1 MHIHPSRLMHACPSR
16 LMHERMHAHQ
26 DSCMHAHPH
35 TGMPSCT
42 CSQREGSQSGLHAYQ
57 RTCATPS
64 TPQISGMSC
73 CAPCLASRPA
83 AGHVC
88 CRLRISHLSL
98 AAASRSP
105 CSSRPTTPPPPRPS
119 HYTCPPAA
127 WSQQA
132 VKFSKQA
139 VRFSRQVVRFSRQAG
154 GRAGRQAGWQAGG
167 YALYPLTCAVGMRS
181 IPAPGG
187 KCSAPRQCTLAL
199 SLGPAAARAPCTAAA
214 AGATRAHLQ
223 QGMPVPALQPAEARC
238 CCAGQGLP
246 AAVAVAAPCLVQM
259 WVTAGGLV
267 VAVRG

>member
-1 MHIHPSRLMHACPSR
+1 MHACPSR

-105 CSSRPTTPPPPRPS
+105 CSSRPTTPPPSPS
-119 HYTCPPAA
+119 LTLYVPTSCVESAGGKI
-127 WSQQA
+127 QQA
-132 VKFSKQA
+132 GGKIQQA
-139 VRFSRQVVRFSRQAG
+139 GGKIQQAG
-154 GRAGRQAGWQAGG
+154 GRAGRQASGLAGRGVCSLSPYLCCG
-167 YALYPLTCAVGMRS
+167 YALYPRTWG
-181 IPAPGG
+181 
-187 KCSAPRQCTLAL
+187 
-199 SLGPAAARAPCTAAA
+199 
-214 AGATRAHLQ
+214 
-223 QGMPVPALQPAEARC
+223 
-238 CCAGQGLP
+238 
-246 AAVAVAAPCLVQM
+246 
-259 WVTAGGLV
+259 
-267 VAVRG
+267 